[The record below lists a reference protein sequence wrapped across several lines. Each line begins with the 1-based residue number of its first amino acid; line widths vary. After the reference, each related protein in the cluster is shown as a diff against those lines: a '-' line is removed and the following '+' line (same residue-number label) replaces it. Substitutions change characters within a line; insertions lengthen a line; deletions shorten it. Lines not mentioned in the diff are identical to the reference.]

1 MQRCEVDLRGH
12 EQEKVFE
19 KKCKDPKFVVECL
32 KKYER
37 WRKGIGEYKWT
48 GNPEKEVPMP
58 FCAVALSIVIES
70 AIGMVERFEG
80 VRRIVN
86 AKTRYRYLG

>member
-1 MQRCEVDLRGH
+1 MQRCEVEFDDISKK
-12 EQEKVFE
+12 KVFE

-37 WRKGIGEYKWT
+37 YRKGIGEYAWT
-48 GNPEKEVPMP
+48 GNPEKEAPMP

-70 AIGMVERFEG
+70 AIDMVESFEG
-80 VRRIVN
+80 IRMIVN
-86 AKTRYRYLG
+86 EKA